1 MQQDAKY
8 NILNNFIFNKITLLS
23 ECRIVLDA
31 YAFNSHHV
39 ITLATLQQEA
49 TLLPAPL
56 PVVTYLN

>member
-8 NILNNFIFNKITLLS
+8 NIVRNFIFNKVTLLS

-39 ITLATLQQEA
+39 ITAAALQQEA
-49 TLLPAPL
+49 TRLLA
-56 PVVTYLN
+56 